1 MTPTSQSGISF
12 SRGSKSEGT
21 PGANPAF
28 LAVSGLL
35 IVALV
40 VAAYALHAANEQK
53 LALSVVFGA
62 IFGVV
67 LQRARFCFL
76 CNFRDWYDA
85 RDPRGLYAILIA
97 MAAGL
102 AGYTLVFG
110 AWVPDPAGGRL
121 PPDAFIGPVGIALV
135 VAGLAFG
142 AGMAISGSCISAHLY
157 RLGEGSPTA
166 PFALIGAVA
175 GFILGF
181 LTWNP
186 IYLGFV
192 LTAPVVWLPRWL
204 GYSGALLLGL
214 AVLLAI
220 ALLLRRTGKPVPVST
235 TQDIWRKIL
244 VERWP
249 AWAGGLAI
257 GALGT
262 AAYLRVAPLGVT
274 AEISGRSRDLASGLG
289 WLPGRLEGLDS
300 LRGCVSLLRSA
311 ALSPNGAFVIALVI
325 AAFAAALT
333 AGQFKP
339 SAPKPGQIGRGLAG
353 GVLLGWGAMTGLG
366 CTIGTLFSGIMAG
379 ALSGW
384 VFGAA
389 VFAGIAATLSLG
401 RRAGLA
407 I

>member
-1 MTPTSQSGISF
+1 MTTASGSGLPL
-12 SRGSKSEGT
+12 STRSAQGT
-21 PGANPAF
+21 PGASPAF

-35 IVALV
+35 IVALGA
-40 VAAYALHAANEQK
+40 AAYALGLAGEQK
-53 LALSVVFGA
+53 LALSVVFGTV
-62 IFGVV
+62 FGVV
-67 LQRARFCFL
+67 LQRGRFCFL

-110 AWVPDPAGGRL
+110 AWLPDASGGRL

-135 VAGLAFG
+135 IAGLAFG

-166 PFALIGAVA
+166 PFALIGTVA

-181 LTWNP
+181 VTWNP
-186 IYLGFV
+186 IYLSAV
-192 LTAPVVWLPRWL
+192 SSAPVVWLPRWL
-204 GYSGALLLGL
+204 GYSGALLLGFGL
-214 AVLLAI
+214 LLAI
-220 ALLLRRTGKPVPVST
+220 ALLLRRTAKPVPART
-235 TQDIWRKIL
+235 THDIWRRIFID
-244 VERWP
+244 RWP

-274 AEISGRSRDLASGLG
+274 AEISGRARDLGTALGL
-289 WLPGRLEGLDS
+289 LPQRLEGLDT
-300 LRGCVSLLRSA
+300 LRGCVSIFRDA
-311 ALSPNGAFVIALVI
+311 VLSPNGVFVVALVV
-325 AAFAAALT
+325 ASFAAALI

-339 SAPKPGQIGRGLAG
+339 ALPNRGQVARGLTG

-366 CTIGTLFSGIMAG
+366 CTVGTLLSGIMAG

-389 VFAGIAATLSLG
+389 MFVGIAVTFSLG